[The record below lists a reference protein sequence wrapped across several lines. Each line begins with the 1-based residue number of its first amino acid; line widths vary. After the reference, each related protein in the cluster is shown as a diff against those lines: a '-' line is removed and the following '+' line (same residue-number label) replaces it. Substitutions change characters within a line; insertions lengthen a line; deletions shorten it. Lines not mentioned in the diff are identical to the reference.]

1 MAFARMHQSPVE
13 KHRCRVYG
21 VLRRPFEYCQR
32 SDGRFHRTT
41 PPAASPRSGARAS
54 PGVLGQSRQAPG
66 QRRLVGGEQV
76 RQVDV
81 VDALHEQALSAHK
94 SFIEGMSPRDV
105 MPEDQGP
112 APLA

>member
-1 MAFARMHQSPVE
+1 
-13 KHRCRVYG
+13 
-21 VLRRPFEYCQR
+21 
-32 SDGRFHRTT
+32 
-41 PPAASPRSGARAS
+41 
-54 PGVLGQSRQAPG
+54 
-66 QRRLVGGEQV
+66 V

-94 SFIEGMSPRDV
+94 SFIKGMSPRDV